1 MTILVTGGAG
11 FIGGYLIK
19 ELLLNGQEVISLD
32 CKKITFEHEKLQHYV
47 CDLTDESQLKN
58 LPQITYSVVFHL
70 AAVHTTPGH
79 EPHEYYEAN
88 VTGSLNL
95 LRYLDTQK
103 SCPIIFLSSIS
114 VYGTHEQHRDER
126 SPVSPTS
133 DYGRSKLQAERIID
147 VHCAAKNNPLTI
159 IRPGVVFG
167 TGEGGNFDRMS
178 HLVNKGYFIF
188 PGRRD
193 TRKACI
199 YVKDLV
205 DIILKYTPTDTSG
218 YQRTVLNGCYS
229 NAPTID
235 ELVELLS
242 EIKSKKVFKLIVPE
256 LILKFIASFFKM
268 FGRNKIGIHPD
279 RVKKLTISNNIT
291 SATLSENAHVYKYG
305 LRNAVAD
312 WQKTLNEK

>member
-19 ELLLNGQEVISLD
+19 ELLLNGEKVVSVDRKRIS
-32 CKKITFEHEKLQHYV
+32 FEHEKLQHFV
-47 CDLTDESQLKN
+47 CNLADESQVKN
-58 LPQITYSVVFHL
+58 LPQIRYSTIYHL

-79 EPHEYYEAN
+79 EPHEYYDAN
-88 VTGSLNL
+88 VLGSLNL
-95 LRYLDTQK
+95 MKYIDK
-103 SCPIIFLSSIS
+103 EDSAPIIFTSSIS
-114 VYGTHEQHRDER
+114 VYGTYEQHRDER
-126 SPVSPTS
+126 SPVAPTS
-133 DYGRSKLQAERIID
+133 DYGRSKLQAERLLEA
-147 VHCAAKNNPLTI
+147 HCEAKQKPLAI

-167 TGEGGNFDRMS
+167 KGEGGNFDR
-178 HLVNKGYFIF
+178 LNRLINKGYFIY
-188 PGRRD
+188 PGRKN

-205 DIILKYTPTDTSG
+205 DIILQYTPAGTSS
-218 YQRTVLNGCYS
+218 YSSTIVNGCYL

-242 EIKSKKVFKLIVPE
+242 EIKSKKVIKLVLPE
-256 LILKFIASFFKM
+256 LILKSIAIIFQT

-291 SATLSENAHVYKYG
+291 SATLSENAYDYKYG

-312 WQKTLNEK
+312 WQNTLNGN

>member
-58 LPQITYSVVFHL
+58 LPQITYTVVYHL

-178 HLVNKGYFIF
+178 HLINKGYFIF

-205 DIILKYTPTDTSG
+205 DIILNYTPTVKSG
-218 YQRTVLNGCYS
+218 HQKDIINGCYDE
-229 NAPTID
+229 APSID
-235 ELVELLS
+235 ELVSLLS
-242 EIKSKKVFKLIVPE
+242 DVKSKSIIKLTIPEKV
-256 LILKFIASFFKM
+256 LKTIAIIIQNIGGSH
-268 FGRNKIGIHPD
+268 IGIHPE
-279 RVKKLTISNNIT
+279 RVAKLTISNNIT
-291 SATLSENAHVYKYG
+291 SFTLSDRKHVYKYG
-305 LRNAVAD
+305 LKAAIED
-312 WQKTLNEK
+312 WQVH